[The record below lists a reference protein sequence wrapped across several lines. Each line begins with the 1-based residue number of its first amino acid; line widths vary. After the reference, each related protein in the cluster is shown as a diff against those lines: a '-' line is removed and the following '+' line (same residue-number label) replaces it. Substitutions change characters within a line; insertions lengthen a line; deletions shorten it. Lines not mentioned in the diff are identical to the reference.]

1 MPSESRIVKWA
12 VELHWNKRDFICR
25 RTKEFQLRGQG
36 EEARSL
42 GIKASHKLENHSIF
56 AQNRRSVSVFL
67 KYLSNELWRSQFHC
81 EILSYVFSFTNS
93 IVFVFVL
100 LLQRREEKCC
110 SSYSLLSRT
119 IISEAII
126 QIFVERLVTIINFL
140 ILSPYFSLI
149 SKWD

>member
-56 AQNRRSVSVFL
+56 AQNIRSVSVFHQEHVNVNI
-67 KYLSNELWRSQFHC
+67 KVKM
-81 EILSYVFSFTNS
+81 YVC
-93 IVFVFVL
+93 IQKLV
-100 LLQRREEKCC
+100 
-110 SSYSLLSRT
+110 YS
-119 IISEAII
+119 
-126 QIFVERLVTIINFL
+126 
-140 ILSPYFSLI
+140 
-149 SKWD
+149 

>member
-56 AQNRRSVSVFL
+56 AQ
-67 KYLSNELWRSQFHC
+67 KC
-81 EILSYVFSFTNS
+81 ERIAEISFNICS
-93 IVFVFVL
+93 ASH
-100 LLQRREEKCC
+100 KCEF
-110 SSYSLLSRT
+110 
-119 IISEAII
+119 ISEVSQMIKNI
-126 QIFVERLVTIINFL
+126 
-140 ILSPYFSLI
+140 
-149 SKWD
+149 

>member
-56 AQNRRSVSVFL
+56 AQNLRSVSVFL
-67 KYLSNELWRSQFHC
+67 KYLSTFAELLTS
-81 EILSYVFSFTNS
+81 V
-93 IVFVFVL
+93 
-100 LLQRREEKCC
+100 
-110 SSYSLLSRT
+110 SL
-119 IISEAII
+119 
-126 QIFVERLVTIINFL
+126 FL
-140 ILSPYFSLI
+140 KYL
-149 SKWD
+149 K